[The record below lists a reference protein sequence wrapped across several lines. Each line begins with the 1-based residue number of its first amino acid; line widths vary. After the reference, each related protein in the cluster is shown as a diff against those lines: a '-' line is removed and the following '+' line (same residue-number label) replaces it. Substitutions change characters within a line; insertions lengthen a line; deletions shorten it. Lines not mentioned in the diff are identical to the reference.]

1 MLLAADSAL
10 NALPHWML
18 GLLLGLQLVSLADKA
33 GDARLASIS
42 SNPYNRRSSRRE
54 SENLMLIRR
63 TFIVV
68 AFLLTLTAASTY
80 VNAQQPQIPTL
91 QVCNQ
96 TRATGQAL
104 VRINRR
110 ADVNSNG
117 SFNVTID
124 LRCDPQQNTP
134 FPAGTFRLLNIS
146 MSDSIV
152 QGNITST
159 TIEQVTTTGK
169 HTPTIYLNGRCQAQ
183 NVSGCRFW
191 AMIADNKPANGQGT
205 PDIVS
210 FLVFNSSGQRIA
222 YGTGPVLQGDID
234 VQPTPN

>member
-1 MLLAADSAL
+1 
-10 NALPHWML
+10 ML

-68 AFLLTLTAASTY
+68 AFMFTLTPAPTY

-96 TRATGQAL
+96 TRATGQGL

-110 ADVNSNG
+110 AD
-117 SFNVTID
+117 
-124 LRCDPQQNTP
+124 
-134 FPAGTFRLLNIS
+134 A
-146 MSDSIV
+146 
-152 QGNITST
+152 
-159 TIEQVTTTGK
+159 
-169 HTPTIYLNGRCQAQ
+169 A
-183 NVSGCRFW
+183 
-191 AMIADNKPANGQGT
+191 
-205 PDIVS
+205 
-210 FLVFNSSGQRIA
+210 
-222 YGTGPVLQGDID
+222 
-234 VQPTPN
+234 

>member
-1 MLLAADSAL
+1 MLT
-10 NALPHWML
+10 
-18 GLLLGLQLVSLADKA
+18 
-33 GDARLASIS
+33 
-42 SNPYNRRSSRRE
+42 
-54 SENLMLIRR
+54 RR

-68 AFLLTLTAASTY
+68 AFLFTLTAASLS
-80 VNAQQPQIPTL
+80 VSAQQPQIPTL

-104 VRINRR
+104 VRINSR
-110 ADVNSNG
+110 ADSVSNG
-117 SFNVTID
+117 SFNVAID

-146 MSDSIV
+146 MSDSMV

-169 HTPTIYLNGRCQAQ
+169 HTPTIYLSGRCQSQ
-183 NVSGCRFW
+183 TVNGCRFW
-191 AMIADNKPANGQGT
+191 AMIADNKPAAGQGT

-210 FLVFNSSGQRIA
+210 FLVFNGSGQRVA
-222 YGTGPVLQGDID
+222 YGTGPILQGDID
-234 VQPTPN
+234 VQDTSN